1 MSSIEPMF
9 QMLLRDLPAKLEQA
23 TREPRFMI
31 RSKRGLF
38 ASATANEFVRSGLE
52 ALDKKL
58 FSAVDQVEGLNPS
71 HEQWQE
77 ILAYGRQLINETYDS
92 LLTEVLDIARNPEI
106 EFALI
111 QSRQLRAEMD
121 SRLEQRVT
129 QGERALGRRLSWKF
143 RLVIEAAKV
152 FAGFILG
159 LALDRF
165 VL

>member
-23 TREPRFMI
+23 TREPRFYI
-31 RSKRGLF
+31 RSKRGLP

-52 ALDKKL
+52 ALDKEL
-58 FSAVDQVEGLNPS
+58 FEAIDQAEGLNPT

-77 ILAYGRQLINETYDS
+77 ILTYGRQLINETYDS

-121 SRLEQRVT
+121 SRLALRVA
-129 QGERALGRRLSWKF
+129 QGERALGRRLSWK
-143 RLVIEAAKV
+143 LKLAIEAAKV
-152 FAGFILG
+152 LAGFILG
-159 LALDRF
+159 FALDRF
-165 VL
+165 VR